1 MCHRTYEDYA
11 CTSAIPDGTLKAVTP
26 RRSRLRRGGDERP
39 LFNLSRVFRSSSV
52 QTEAPKPA
60 SSAPLGPWF
69 MGSFG
74 EAASA
79 IEPRGFML
87 VSADLYAAE
96 RQRNEEQDR
105 RYFLDA
111 IGLME
116 LQRAFAGIAKISR
129 RVHSILSIV
138 GHFSF
143 AA

>member
-1 MCHRTYEDYA
+1 
-11 CTSAIPDGTLKAVTP
+11 
-26 RRSRLRRGGDERP
+26 
-39 LFNLSRVFRSSSV
+39 
-52 QTEAPKPA
+52 
-60 SSAPLGPWF
+60 

-79 IEPRGFML
+79 IEPRGCML